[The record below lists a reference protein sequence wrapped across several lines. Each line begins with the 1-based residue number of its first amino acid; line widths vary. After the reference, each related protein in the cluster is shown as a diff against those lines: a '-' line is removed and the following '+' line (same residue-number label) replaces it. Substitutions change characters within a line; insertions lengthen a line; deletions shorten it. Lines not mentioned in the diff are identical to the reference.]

1 MGILFAIPAA
11 IAAFFIRLGWVRGIG
26 LLVGI
31 AFSGVLLL
39 SLVVNGVAAIQS
51 PAEPTA
57 EEDFHL
63 PPKPIHYSFEGPFGK
78 YDQAQLQRGFQ
89 VYKEVCSACHSL
101 SHVAFRDLKALGYE
115 EPEIKA
121 IADQWQTEVPSINPD
136 TGEPATRKAVPADHF
151 PSPYPNEIAA
161 RAANNNALPPDLS
174 LIAKAREGGPAY
186 VDSLL
191 TGFRPQPAELL
202 KKFPASKTP
211 EGLHYNPY
219 FANLNIAMPP
229 PLVSEGQVTY
239 ADGTKATVPQMAKD
253 VSAFL
258 MWAAEPKL
266 ENRHRA
272 GIATIIF
279 LLFGTVLGYFAYR
292 NIWAEAKR
300 KVRPIGPLDP
310 VNKAKRKDAERKA
323 GIAG

>member
-1 MGILFAIPAA
+1 MVRVI
-11 IAAFFIRLGWVRGIG
+11 AFFVG
-26 LLVGI
+26 L
-31 AFSGVLLL
+31 AFSGVLLI
-39 SLVVNGVAAIQS
+39 SLIMNGVAAIQS

-63 PPKPIHYSFEGPFGK
+63 PAKNIDYSFEGPFGK
-78 YDQAQLQRGFQ
+78 YDRAQLQRGFQ
-89 VYKEVCSACHSL
+89 VYKEVCSACHAL
-101 SHVAFRDLKALGYE
+101 SNVAFRDLKALGYE

-136 TGEPATRKAVPADHF
+136 TGEAATRKAVPADHF
-151 PSPYPNEIAA
+151 PSPYANEIAA

-174 LIAKAREGGPAY
+174 LIAKAREGGPEY
-186 VDSLL
+186 VHSLL
-191 TGFRPQPAELL
+191 TGYRNQPAELL
-202 KKFPASKTP
+202 KKFPAAKTP

-229 PLVSEGQVTY
+229 PLVSDGQVSF
-239 ADGTKATVPQMAKD
+239 ADGTKPTVDQMSTD

-266 ENRHRA
+266 ENRHRSGMA
-272 GIATIIF
+272 VIIF
-279 LLFGTVLGYFAYR
+279 LLFGTILGYFAYR

-300 KVRPIGPLDP
+300 KVAPVGVLDP
-310 VNKAKRKDAERKA
+310 ENQAKTRRAKRKS
-323 GIAG
+323 GIEG

>member
-31 AFSGVLLL
+31 ALSGVLLL
-39 SLVVNGVAAIQS
+39 SLIMNGIAAIQS

-57 EEDFHL
+57 EEEFHL
-63 PPKPIHYSFEGPFGK
+63 APKPIHYSFEGPFGK
-78 YDQAQLQRGFQ
+78 YNQAQLQRGFQ

-101 SHVAFRDLKALGYE
+101 THVAFRDLKALGYE

-136 TGEPATRKAVPADHF
+136 TGEPATRKALPADKF

-174 LIAKAREGGPAY
+174 LIAKAREGGAAY
-186 VDSLL
+186 VHSLL
-191 TGFRPQPAELL
+191 TGYRNQPAELL

-229 PLVSEGQVTY
+229 PLVSDGQVSY
-239 ADGTKATVPQMAKD
+239 ADGTKPTVDQMATD

-266 ENRHRA
+266 ENRHRS
-272 GIATIIF
+272 GIAVIIF
-279 LLFGTVLGYFAYR
+279 LLFGTILGYFAYR
-292 NIWAEAKR
+292 NIWADAKR
-300 KVRPIGPLDP
+300 KVAPVGVLDP
-310 VNKAKRKDAERKA
+310 ENQAKNRRAKRKSGVA
-323 GIAG
+323 G